1 MIVCSNFILV
11 DLIFLIVDFSDDV
24 EVFCL
29 FLFFLEILIFKI
41 LFLVFVVG
49 KLDNNK

>member
-1 MIVCSNFILV
+1 MIVCNNFILV
-11 DLIFLIVDFSDDV
+11 DLIFLIVDFSDV